1 MHLEISKIIKR
12 IELIKNLIALE
23 EEETIAEQTIKLEEY
38 QSNEKVMELIFLL
51 KQKSYGQAISKID
64 IFINL
69 HKQLTFWID
78 PEIDALKLEIKSLE
92 VEINNLSDEK
102 ADLEKIVHEFG
113 IRHNQELG
121 KLIIKILLLRK
132 ENAKGTAQ
140 EQEAEEDY
148 KTYHE
153 EFESSKS
160 EKIADLTEDE
170 QKELKSN
177 YRKASKLCHPD
188 LVSEEQKDLATK
200 LFAELSSAYERN
212 NLEKVREILK
222 NLERGNFFIA
232 KSDAIYE
239 KELLKTEI
247 EKLRLRIKELKEQL
261 QRIIKSPTYQTIISI
276 DNWEEYFLN
285 AKKELSSQLNNLEN
299 ER

>member
-1 MHLEISKIIKR
+1 MHLDLSKIIKR
-12 IELIKNLIALE
+12 IELIKTLIALE

-38 QSNEKVMELIFLL
+38 QSNEKVKELISLL
-51 KQKSYGQAISKID
+51 RQKSYGQAITQIE

-69 HKQLTFWID
+69 HQQMTFWID

-121 KLIIKILLLRK
+121 KLIIKILQFRK

-140 EQEAEEDY
+140 EQEAQEDY
-148 KTYHE
+148 NTYHE

-170 QKELKSN
+170 QKELKSK

-188 LVSEEQKDLATK
+188 LVSEEQKELATK

-212 NLEKVREILK
+212 DLEKVREILK
-222 NLERGNFFIA
+222 NLELGNFFIA
-232 KSDAIYE
+232 KSDAINE
-239 KELLKTEI
+239 KELLKIEI

-261 QRIIKSPTYQTIISI
+261 QIIVESTTYETIISI
-276 DNWEEYFLN
+276 DNWEDYFSN
-285 AKKELSSQLNNLEN
+285 AKKELSSQLKNLEN

>member
-1 MHLEISKIIKR
+1 MHLDLSKIIKR

-38 QSNEKVMELIFLL
+38 QSNEKVKELIFLL
-51 KQKSYGQAISKID
+51 KQKSYGQAITQIE

-69 HKQLTFWID
+69 HQQMTYWID

-92 VEINNLSDEK
+92 VEINNLSDVK

-121 KLIIKILLLRK
+121 KLIIKILQFRK

-148 KTYHE
+148 NTYHE
-153 EFESSKS
+153 EFESSKN
-160 EKIADLTEDE
+160 EEIAKLTKEE
-170 QKELKSN
+170 QKELKSK
-177 YRKASKLCHPD
+177 YRKASKLCHHD
-188 LVSEEQKDLATK
+188 LVSEEQKGLATK
-200 LFAELSSAYERN
+200 IFAELSNAYERN
-212 NLEKVREILK
+212 NLIKIREILN
-222 NLERGNFFIA
+222 NLENGNFFIT
-232 KSDAIYE
+232 KSDIINE

-247 EKLRLRIKELKEQL
+247 EKLRFRIKEINEQL
-261 QRIIKSPTYQTIISI
+261 QIIRESPTYETIRSI
-276 DNWEEYFLN
+276 DNWEEYFAN
-285 AKKELSSQLNNLEN
+285 AKKELNSQLKNLEN
-299 ER
+299 EE